1 MDPLDTI
8 PTYSEPLVNPPT
20 TEPSYDSLPQERAVD
35 VISIGWIV
43 GLGKLSSSF
52 NCADYKRQVYNM

>member
-8 PTYSEPLVNPPT
+8 PTYSEPLVNPPR